1 MEEMTFEE
9 FSREVNNIY
18 KKNCEVYY
26 KLASHFGMTETMFDI
41 LYFVRENDGG
51 YTQAQLCES
60 LHLRKQTVN
69 SALKKLEKDGVICL
83 SQDSGNKK
91 SKTIHFTEK
100 GKELAQSTVDP
111 IFELEQRAFKRL
123 TSQERENVLY
133 YGYRHIDILEDEM
146 KKLLERN
153 KKKTIRRNFIYA
165 DQIIRSFYL
174 QPLAAFYAALCGYD
188 DRCLHLQR
196 GRWIVCIQSCGSYG
210 TFRN

>member
-1 MEEMTFEE
+1 MTFEE

-133 YGYRHIDILEDEM
+133 YGYRHIDILED
-146 KKLLERN
+146 
-153 KKKTIRRNFIYA
+153 
-165 DQIIRSFYL
+165 
-174 QPLAAFYAALCGYD
+174 
-188 DRCLHLQR
+188 
-196 GRWIVCIQSCGSYG
+196 
-210 TFRN
+210 

>member
-69 SALKKLEKDGVICL
+69 SALK
-83 SQDSGNKK
+83 SW
-91 SKTIHFTEK
+91 
-100 GKELAQSTVDP
+100 
-111 IFELEQRAFKRL
+111 KR
-123 TSQERENVLY
+123 
-133 YGYRHIDILEDEM
+133 M
-146 KKLLERN
+146 
-153 KKKTIRRNFIYA
+153 A
-165 DQIIRSFYL
+165 
-174 QPLAAFYAALCGYD
+174 
-188 DRCLHLQR
+188 
-196 GRWIVCIQSCGSYG
+196 
-210 TFRN
+210 

>member
-1 MEEMTFEE
+1 MQKQRNLSLQSKRREYIDGRNDFRRI
-9 FSREVNNIY
+9 SREVNNIY

-133 YGYRHIDILEDEM
+133 YGHRHIDILEDEM

-153 KKKTIRRNFIYA
+153 KKK
-165 DQIIRSFYL
+165 Q
-174 QPLAAFYAALCGYD
+174 
-188 DRCLHLQR
+188 
-196 GRWIVCIQSCGSYG
+196 
-210 TFRN
+210 

>member
-51 YTQAQLCES
+51 YTQVQLCES

-100 GKELAQSTVDP
+100 GKELA
-111 IFELEQRAFKRL
+111 
-123 TSQERENVLY
+123 
-133 YGYRHIDILEDEM
+133 
-146 KKLLERN
+146 
-153 KKKTIRRNFIYA
+153 
-165 DQIIRSFYL
+165 
-174 QPLAAFYAALCGYD
+174 
-188 DRCLHLQR
+188 
-196 GRWIVCIQSCGSYG
+196 
-210 TFRN
+210 

>member
-1 MEEMTFEE
+1 MTFEE

-41 LYFVRENDGG
+41 LYFVR
-51 YTQAQLCES
+51 
-60 LHLRKQTVN
+60 
-69 SALKKLEKDGVICL
+69 EKDGVICL

-153 KKKTIRRNFIYA
+153 KKK
-165 DQIIRSFYL
+165 Q
-174 QPLAAFYAALCGYD
+174 
-188 DRCLHLQR
+188 
-196 GRWIVCIQSCGSYG
+196 
-210 TFRN
+210 

>member
-83 SQDSGNKK
+83 SQDSGNNK

-153 KKKTIRRNFIYA
+153 KKK
-165 DQIIRSFYL
+165 Q
-174 QPLAAFYAALCGYD
+174 
-188 DRCLHLQR
+188 
-196 GRWIVCIQSCGSYG
+196 
-210 TFRN
+210 